1 MSRAAF
7 VYILASG
14 RNGTLYIGAATN
26 LTKRVWDHK
35 QGVGSNFTSKYG
47 VHDLVYF
54 ERHET
59 IQDAAYRERQIKKWK
74 RAWKI
79 KLIEQHNS
87 DWRDLY
93 DEIV

>member
-1 MSRAAF
+1 MTRAAF

-26 LTKRVWDHK
+26 LTRRVWDHK
-35 QGVGSNFTSKYG
+35 QGVGSKFTSKYR
-47 VHDLVYF
+47 VKKPVYL
-54 ERHET
+54 EPHET
-59 IQDAAYRERQIKKWK
+59 IQDAVHRERQIKKWK
-74 RAWKI
+74 RDWKI
-79 KLIEQHNS
+79 KLIEQQNP